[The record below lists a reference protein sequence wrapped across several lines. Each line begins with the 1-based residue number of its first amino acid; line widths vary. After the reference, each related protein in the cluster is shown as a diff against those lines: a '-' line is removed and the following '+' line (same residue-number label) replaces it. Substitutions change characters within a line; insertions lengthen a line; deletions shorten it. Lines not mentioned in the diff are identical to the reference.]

1 MFANNNY
8 PIILICL
15 ANENDIPSDLSRL
28 FLDIFHIKSP
38 NQTERFELL
47 KWIININNIKC
58 DLNLNDVANK
68 THGFLYEDLK
78 ALVYYAQRSLLR
90 RLVKNNIKAV
100 VNLKDFEIAI
110 GRINVKYIFDLH

>member
-1 MFANNNY
+1 MFTNNNY

-15 ANENDIPSDLSRL
+15 ANANDIPSDLSRL
-28 FLDIFHIKSP
+28 FLDVFHINPP

-47 KWIININNIKC
+47 KWIINFNNIKC
-58 DLNLNDVANK
+58 DLNLNDVASK

-78 ALVYYAQRSLLR
+78 ALIYYAQRNLCR

-100 VNLKDFEIAI
+100 VNLKDFENAI
-110 GRINVKYIFDLH
+110 GTIKFKYNS